1 MLLRSR
7 YSLRTMM
14 IEAARPAAARAR
26 RCADDVASEEGA
38 TPPSAAPAAA
48 SVFPLALGAAFGAT
62 ARCDGADFDA
72 PGSAGLV
79 PRLEA
84 RMRMSRGLKIG
95 QR

>member
-1 MLLRSR
+1 MLPTMRPRLT
-7 YSLRTMM
+7 SLR
-14 IEAARPAAARAR
+14 
-26 RCADDVASEEGA
+26 ASA
-38 TPPSAAPAAA
+38 I
-48 SVFPLALGAAFGAT
+48 ALLSGLLWMGAT